1 MTLKKIMCVLFT
13 AWVIIFASCTVL
25 AYDDHDS
32 FQAMLIFTL
41 IGLALL
47 LFNRRGR
54 REKSRNQGDSFDT
67 PISKQMLTHYQQ
79 AGLSDAEIKVF
90 RDTMAEA
97 KKEIVALETTMQE
110 VPKLRA
116 INLNHDTIDLSKALF
131 AALVKE
137 PDHLQEAAPF
147 LYKHLPTSLQ
157 IAKKYQEI
165 SHHELKTSD
174 TYAVLDRSVEMLA
187 ALSEQIKHDYLDF
200 VSEDVT
206 DLKSTLDSVN
216 DNHDQPDFS
225 SQSDQTIAQMQAEL
239 NQIQHDYLSTQAEK
253 DATSAENNAANT
265 TQPEVN
271 EHSAD
276 TTEESDENHDDGK

>member
-1 MTLKKIMCVLFT
+1 MTFKKIMRVLLT

-25 AYDDHDS
+25 AYDDHDG
-32 FQAMLIFTL
+32 FR
-41 IGLALL
+41 ALL
-47 LFNRRGR
+47 VFTMIGVVLLFLNRRGD
-54 REKSRNQGDSFDT
+54 KQNKKNQQNDSFDA
-67 PISKQMLTHYQQ
+67 PISKKMLTHYQQ

-90 RDTMAEA
+90 RDTMADA
-97 KKEIVALETTMQE
+97 RQEIVTLETTMQQ

-116 INLNHDTIDLSKALF
+116 INLNHDTINLSKALF

-137 PDHLQEAAPF
+137 PDRLQEAAPF
-147 LYKHLPTSLQ
+147 LYKHLPTSVQ
-157 IAKKYQEI
+157 IAKKYEEI

-174 TYAVLDRSVEMLA
+174 TYAVMDRSVEMLA

-200 VSEDVT
+200 VSEDVS

-216 DNHDQPDFS
+216 DQHDQPDFS

-253 DATSAENNAANT
+253 EAADQQKATETNQDKADLTGSNQES
-265 TQPEVN
+265 N
-271 EHSAD
+271 EDH
-276 TTEESDENHDDGK
+276 HDGK